1 MMKIKIINK
10 NKIKAY
16 KKPIIFHRLLL
27 CGGGLPFM
35 VGFFV
40 CLFFAC
46 PVAFCE
52 NAGEIRLLNQTVGD
66 I

>member
-1 MMKIKIINK
+1 MMNKIINK

-16 KKPIIFHRLLL
+16 KKPIMFHRLPRLAPGRL
-27 CGGGLPFM
+27 HYM

-46 PVAFCE
+46 PAVARKILD
-52 NAGEIRLLNQTVGD
+52 ADSIGK
-66 I
+66 